1 MSSVSGIS
9 SSLVDFQSPTTQSA
23 GQTKWQQLGQDFQQL
38 GQDLRS
44 GNLTAAAA
52 DLGALQKLSPQS
64 GAASTAFGN
73 SPTGKSLNQLSQ
85 DLQSGNLSGAQ
96 QDYSSIQ
103 ADIQNQAAQ
112 GRGGHHHHHHHH
124 HGGGSSTSASSLSQ
138 DFQQL
143 GPPLQSGNLS
153 SAQPAYSALQNDLPQ
168 LSQTSGQQT
177 AAAAAAQAQP
187 SASGVSV
194 SV

>member
-9 SSLVDFQSPTTQSA
+9 SSLVDFQSPTTPSA

-38 GQDLRS
+38 GQDLQS
-44 GNLTAAAA
+44 GNLTAATA
-52 DLGALQKLSPQS
+52 DLGALQKLAPQS
-64 GAASTAFGN
+64 DAASTAFSN
-73 SPTGKSLNQLSQ
+73 SPMGKSLNQLSQ

-112 GRGGHHHHHHHH
+112 GRGGHHHHHH
-124 HGGGSSTSASSLSQ
+124 GGGSSTAASSLSQ

-143 GPPLQSGNLS
+143 GTALQSGNLS
-153 SAQPAYSALQNDLPQ
+153 SAQQAYSALQNDLPQ
-168 LSQTSGQQT
+168 LSPTSGQQT
-177 AAAAAAQAQP
+177 PAAATAQ
-187 SASGVSV
+187 ASGVSV